1 MMAVPVRRRTR
12 ARELSLQFLY
22 AYEMRGAEAMSELE
36 AFIEHHTKTGED
48 HTVEGTPRDRQEIAD
63 YAHKICLGV
72 HDNLQDLNNWIE
84 HIARNW
90 RLERM
95 AYIDRNVLRIA
106 LFELLHETEV
116 PFKVVINEAI
126 DIAKRY
132 STGQSGSFVNGILD
146 RARVL
151 IQDAQKQSQG
161 GIAAPPSV
169 VITEPEEMSD
179 ASQKRVMTTDHL
191 TEVQS
196 PRPTHRRPSASGAG
210 DDPLTDDDQSVSDLR
225 PEDDERSES
234 ADLHADEDVPAPS
247 EYPNMQ
253 GDIEPSLIPRP
264 RRRRVRRRPSMP
276 ERPSEHPSEDS

>member
-1 MMAVPVRRRTR
+1 MMAVPLRRRTR
-12 ARELSLQFLY
+12 ARELALQFLY
-22 AYEMRGAEAMSELE
+22 AFEMRGEEAMSELE

-126 DIAKRY
+126 DIAKRF

-151 IQDAQKQSQG
+151 IQDAQTKGES
-161 GIAAPPSV
+161 GIPAPPSV
-169 VITEPEEMSD
+169 VITEPAEMGELT
-179 ASQKRVMTTDHL
+179 QKRVMTADPSA
-191 TEVQS
+191 EVRS
-196 PRPTHRRPSASGAG
+196 PRPTRQRPAPSAEAEA
-210 DDPLTDDDQSVSDLR
+210 PAVSDSLEE
-225 PEDDERSES
+225 EDIPD
-234 ADLHADEDVPAPS
+234 PS
-247 EYPNMQ
+247 EYPNQ
-253 GDIEPSLIPRP
+253 GNDIEPSMIPRP
-264 RRRRVRRRPSMP
+264 RRRRVRRRPQLP
-276 ERPSEHPSEDS
+276 ERPADHPSEDS